1 MRRSRWRSHAWVLAL
16 SLFPCTSRA
25 DGPAAAPLDV
35 PYLAQSEAL
44 CGGAAAAM
52 VQRFWGARGVQS
64 EDFAPLLDA
73 RGDGIETRV
82 LTDALSTAGWRAH
95 VIGSAASVRH
105 HLSRGRPV
113 IALIA
118 IAPRRYHYVVVV
130 AFDDHHV
137 TYHDPALRPGIVST
151 RDVFERAWA
160 SSSKWA
166 LLILPEERTPVAP
179 PAPLPAPPP
188 VACADALA
196 QAATASGER
205 RFEAAESS
213 LTAARLACPGSAA
226 PLRELAALRLLQ
238 RRVPDAVDA
247 GREAV
252 GLDPTDVHA
261 WRVLGTA
268 LFLARDIQRGARR
281 LEPRRRTRHRS
292 RSSRRP
298 VADTPSRGHR
308 SDGAGAGCDAHAS
321 QPVARAAPP
330 GGAASDRSV
339 ARRCRTRRRRHG
351 GSRSECHRP
360 PADALGAPLA
370 SPVAARRAAI
380 TRELTWQI
388 SSPTGSGE
396 RLDFGGRWWPERP
409 AIGAALSV
417 PGPWSR
423 VSGIVRL
430 SAEWSRES
438 YASGDAVTRED
449 ARTAII
455 GLSDWTTR
463 GLRWESRLR
472 ADRWSQGALLAG
484 IGGSLEQR
492 LFADH
497 GAIRVNA
504 DVWPAGE
511 VAAAT
516 IGARW
521 RASIDG
527 ATELLAAVN
536 YGATTNSAPRA
547 LWSGAG
553 TGLGRPWL
561 LRAHPM
567 LDDGVTVEGSIGRRV
582 AQASVEGRR
591 RVARLGLLHLDAAAF
606 VDAAFIHATDAATT
620 RQIDAGVGVRVRIP
634 GEGTVRVDVAR
645 GLSDGAHA
653 LSVGW
658 ELPWPAWP

>member
-1 MRRSRWRSHAWVLAL
+1 MRGSRWRSCAWVLAL
-16 SLFPCTSRA
+16 SLFPCTSGA
-25 DGPAAAPLDV
+25 DSPAAALLDV

-82 LTDALSTAGWRAH
+82 LTDALTTAGWRAH
-95 VIGSAASVRH
+95 VIGSTASVRH

-118 IAPRRYHYVVVV
+118 VAPRRYHYVVIV
-130 AFDDHHV
+130 AFDDRHV

-160 SSSKWA
+160 SSSNWA
-166 LLILPEERTPVAP
+166 LLILPGERTTVTSA
-179 PAPLPAPPP
+179 APLPAPPP
-188 VACADALA
+188 AACADALA

-205 RFEAAESS
+205 QFEAAESF
-213 LTAARLACPGSAA
+213 LTASRLACPGSAA

-238 RRVPDAVDA
+238 RRVPEAVDA

-252 GLDPTDVHA
+252 GLDSTDVHA

-268 LFLARDIQRGARR
+268 LFLARDSSGALDAWNRAG
-281 LEPRRRTRHRS
+281 EPVTDLIRVDGLSRTRHRVVTDRMGLEPGAMLTPASLS
-292 RSSRRP
+292 RARR
-298 VADTPSRGHR
+298 RL
-308 SDGAGAGCDAHAS
+308 
-321 QPVARAAPP
+321 AALPAI
-330 GGAASDRSV
+330 AASRVDAVPVGGGLSEVEASVIDR
-339 ARRCRTRRRRHG
+339 
-351 GSRSECHRP
+351 P
-360 PADALGAPLA
+360 LMPWAPLSLA
-370 SPVAARRAAI
+370 GRGARAAI
-380 TRELTWQI
+380 TRDLTWQI

-417 PGPWSR
+417 PSPWSR
-423 VSGIVRL
+423 IGGSVRL

-438 YASGDAVTRED
+438 YASMDAVTRED

-455 GLSDWTTR
+455 GLSDWTAR

-472 ADRWSQGALLAG
+472 ADRWSGRRLLAG
-484 IGGSLEQR
+484 VGGSLEQR
-492 LFADH
+492 LFADR
-497 GAIRVNA
+497 GALRASA

-511 VAAAT
+511 VTAAT

-521 RASIDG
+521 RASTDG
-527 ATELLAAVN
+527 ATQLLAAVN
-536 YGATTNSAPRA
+536 FGATTDSAPRA

-553 TGLGRPWL
+553 IGLGRPWL

-591 RVARLGLLHLDAAAF
+591 RVARLGLLRLDAAAF
-606 VDAAFIHATDAATT
+606 VDAAFVNATDAAAT

-645 GLSDGAHA
+645 GLRDDAHA